1 MAQQKSTKKHGQ
13 DAGGSPN
20 DGFAKIKKRQE
31 NEGLSRAAIRGQ
43 REARRAAKAAGL
55 IPCDINTDVAE
66 IAILGVEDLVAGNTA
81 TGHQIQIGDS
91 LFEQVARSS
100 EALRL
105 VSSTGKLSKFTD
117 VNKGVFLP
125 IRSLGIDEY
134 TPKLSGDAGMKQL
147 AMWDHITTTMTDDE
161 FDELSARLKNPSARF
176 DETSV
181 ESKKPAFEMV
191 VANPDIWERASA
203 NPKIAFDGMGLGD
216 QSPAEIRIFE
226 ENYGIVLGVFF
237 GGHHNRTDGFTLR
250 VGYVGDKAELAG
262 KIRVGT
268 ALFCHNGRLP
278 DSLSEMQVSSP
289 FGESLQALFNFL
301 FELDHKVKGPFMNEM
316 YQAFGRLNSMRKE
329 LAMKKAPK
337 QQPAATVPV
346 VKTEVTPVIEV
357 KAEEP
362 SHAGKVVQLSV
373 VKTEVAAPTS
383 TQPSLKEIMQE
394 LLKGGV
400 DAVTIAEAV
409 MAYKQATTEPVTNA
423 EQNAV

>member
-1 MAQQKSTKKHGQ
+1 MAKPEKK
-13 DAGGSPN
+13 
-20 DGFAKIKKRQE
+20 KEVK
-31 NEGLSRAAIRGQ
+31 
-43 REARRAAKAAGL
+43 REAPVAKAGRRSHGGGKNADKGGVVIDTSLQAVILTPDEFVKDGIWTGQQLDLEGTIYEFNGSGL
-55 IPCDINTDVAE
+55 VLI
-66 IAILGVEDLVAGNTA
+66 
-81 TGHQIQIGDS
+81 
-91 LFEQVARSS
+91 
-100 EALRL
+100 
-105 VSSTGKLSKFTD
+105 SST
-117 VNKGVFLP
+117 
-125 IRSLGIDEY
+125 
-134 TPKLSGDAGMKQL
+134 DAGMTKLVNVHRDVFVPIWTLLKEEFPEGKLFGRRREKQEAL
-147 AMWDHITTTMTDDE
+147 WNHIVFKLTDE
-161 FDELSARLKNPSARF
+161 QLNLLEARLNSTSNF

-268 ALFCHNGRLP
+268 ALFCHHGRLP

-316 YQAFGRLNSMRKE
+316 YHAFGRLNSMRKE

-357 KAEEP
+357 KDKEP

-373 VKTEVAAPTS
+373 VKTEVVAPTS
-383 TQPSLKEIMQE
+383 MQPSLKEIMQE